1 MNNFRNIAG
10 ALGTIVFATSLLFGC
25 SSQTNQKQESAT
37 PPAEAATRS
46 YTDYKGHTST
56 IPVSPQ
62 RIIFWGE
69 TFGDTLALGVKP
81 VGGYGYTKQ
90 VFEDR
95 LKGVENVGFP
105 INLEKVLELKPD
117 IILYA
122 GIEEKD
128 FEALSKIAPTVI
140 FDTFAPLEERMT
152 KLGDLLGKQEE
163 ASKWLKGYQQS
174 AENMWKKLK
183 ETEMKEGETASVFT
197 YYPGDRLFVMART
210 GLSQVLYDENGFK
223 PTPLIQ
229 EVLAAQKG
237 FELVSLE
244 RLPEFAG
251 DRIFI
256 LNPTDEE
263 PKRSTEALL
272 KSRIWND
279 LPAVKN
285 GNVHLIEAQQW
296 NWGSALVREN
306 LLHVLPGLLRR
317 SS

>member
-1 MNNFRNIAG
+1 MNNIRNIVG
-10 ALGTIVFATSLLFGC
+10 AVGTIVLATSLLFGC
-25 SSQTNQKQESAT
+25 SSQTSQKQESA
-37 PPAEAATRS
+37 PSSAEAATRS
-46 YTDYKGHTST
+46 YTDYKGHTSP

-81 VGGYGYTKQ
+81 VGGSGYTNQ

-95 LKGVENVGFP
+95 LQDVEDVGFP

-117 IILYA
+117 VILYA
-122 GIEEKD
+122 GTDEKD
-128 FEALSKIAPTVI
+128 FDALSKIAPTVI

-152 KLGDLLGKQEE
+152 LLGDLIMKKEE
-163 ASKWLKGYQQS
+163 AKKWLKEYKQS
-174 AENMWKKLK
+174 AESMWKKLK
-183 ETEMKEGETASVFT
+183 ETGMKEGETASVFT

-223 PTPLIQ
+223 PTPPIK
-229 EVLAAQKG
+229 EVLGAEKG

-256 LNPTDEE
+256 LNPTNDE

-272 KSRIWND
+272 KSRIWNE

-285 GNVHLIEAQQW
+285 GHVYFIDIEKA
-296 NWGSALVREN
+296 SADATTREW
-306 LLHVLPGLLRR
+306 LLKKIPEMLLK
-317 SS
+317 